1 MKGRNQ
7 KTAAPAMEAAAR
19 REEAVRLRLAGYSY
33 AQIGE
38 RLGVTKQAAHTYV
51 SSSLADLRAATAE
64 AAEDVRE
71 MELARL
77 DAMLVPMLEAA
88 EAGQQTAVDRVL
100 RIQERRAKLLG
111 LDAPTKSEV
120 GGPGGGPVEIA
131 GAKEA
136 LAALLARRTP
146 APDGA

>member
-1 MKGRNQ
+1 MADKTKTIGSPGRRL
-7 KTAAPAMEAAAR
+7 TAEE
-19 REEAVRLRLAGYSY
+19 REEAVRLRLAGLSY
-33 AQIGE
+33 AQIGD
-38 RLGVTKQAAHTYV
+38 RLGVTRQAAFAYV

-111 LDAPTKSEV
+111 LDAAEKHETNLK
-120 GGPGGGPVEIA
+120 VE
-131 GAKEA
+131 GFE
-136 LAALLARRTP
+136 LDLRR
-146 APDGA
+146 GK

>member
-7 KTAAPAMEAAAR
+7 KTAGPALEAAER
-19 REEAVRLRLAGYSY
+19 REEAVKMRLAGLSY
-33 AQIGE
+33 AQIGD
-38 RLGVTKQAAHTYV
+38 RLGVTRQAAFAYV

-111 LDAPTKSEV
+111 LDAAEKHETNLK
-120 GGPGGGPVEIA
+120 VE
-131 GAKEA
+131 GFE
-136 LAALLARRTP
+136 LDLRR
-146 APDGA
+146 GK